1 LLTNNRFLK
10 ITPEEERN
18 LANSIYPDETYAIV
32 GAAMEVHRILGP
44 GFSESIYQE
53 ALAIEFERQGIP
65 FEKEKAI
72 IVKYK
77 DTELHNTF
85 RADFV
90 CYHDIIVELKALE
103 STTPEHHS
111 QVINYLK
118 ATGFKLGLLINF
130 GERQLYRRR
139 IINTSIFQK

>member
-1 LLTNNRFLK
+1 M
-10 ITPEEERN
+10 TPEEERN

-77 DTELHNTF
+77 DIELHNTF

-90 CYHDIIVELKALE
+90 CYQDIIVEIKALE
-103 STTPEHHS
+103 STTLEHRS

>member
-1 LLTNNRFLK
+1 MTS
-10 ITPEEERN
+10 EEERN

-103 STTPEHHS
+103 STTPEHRS

>member
-1 LLTNNRFLK
+1 M
-10 ITPEEERN
+10 TPEEERN

-32 GAAMEVHRILGP
+32 GAAMEVHRIPGP

-53 ALAIEFERQGIP
+53 ALAIEFERQRIP
-65 FEKEKAI
+65 FEKKSI

-77 DTELHNTF
+77 DIDLHNTF

-103 STTPEHHS
+103 STTPEHRS

-118 ATGFKLGLLINF
+118 ATEFKLGLLINF

>member
-1 LLTNNRFLK
+1 M
-10 ITPEEERN
+10 TPEEERN
-18 LANSIYPDETYAIV
+18 LANSIYSDETYAIV

-103 STTPEHHS
+103 STTPEHRS

>member
-1 LLTNNRFLK
+1 M
-10 ITPEEERN
+10 TPEEERN

-32 GAAMEVHRILGP
+32 GAAMEVHKILGP

-77 DTELHNTF
+77 DIELHNTF

-90 CYHDIIVELKALE
+90 CYQDIIVELKALE
-103 STTPEHHS
+103 STTPEHRS

-139 IINTSIFQK
+139 IINTSIFQ

>member
-1 LLTNNRFLK
+1 M
-10 ITPEEERN
+10 TPEEERN

-77 DTELHNTF
+77 DIDLHNTF

-90 CYHDIIVELKALE
+90 CYQDIIVELKALE
-103 STTPEHHS
+103 STTLEHRS

-130 GERQLYRRR
+130 RERQLYRRR
-139 IINTSIFQK
+139 IINTSIFQ

>member
-1 LLTNNRFLK
+1 M
-10 ITPEEERN
+10 TPEEERN

-65 FEKEKAI
+65 FEKEKTI

-77 DTELHNTF
+77 DIDLHNTF

-90 CYHDIIVELKALE
+90 CYQDIIVELKALE
-103 STTPEHHS
+103 STTPEHRS

-130 GERQLYRRR
+130 GEKQLYRRR
-139 IINTSIFQK
+139 IINTSIFQ

>member
-1 LLTNNRFLK
+1 MRLMPLWVLLWRCIGFLVLDSANR
-10 ITPEEERN
+10 
-18 LANSIYPDETYAIV
+18 SIK
-32 GAAMEVHRILGP
+32 
-44 GFSESIYQE
+44 E

-77 DTELHNTF
+77 DIDLHNTF

-103 STTPEHHS
+103 STTPEHRS

-130 GERQLYRRR
+130 GEKQLYRRR
-139 IINTSIFQK
+139 IINTSIFQ

>member
-1 LLTNNRFLK
+1 M
-10 ITPEEERN
+10 TPEEERN
-18 LANSIYPDETYAIV
+18 LANSIYPNETYAIV
-32 GAAMEVHRILGP
+32 GVAMEVHRILGP

-77 DTELHNTF
+77 DVELHNTF

-103 STTPEHHS
+103 STTPEHRS

-139 IINTSIFQK
+139 IINTSIFQ

>member
-1 LLTNNRFLK
+1 M
-10 ITPEEERN
+10 TPEEERN

-90 CYHDIIVELKALE
+90 CYQDIIVELKALE
-103 STTPEHHS
+103 STTPEHRS

-139 IINTSIFQK
+139 IINTSIFQ

>member
-1 LLTNNRFLK
+1 M
-10 ITPEEERN
+10 TPEEERN

-77 DTELHNTF
+77 DIELHNTF

-90 CYHDIIVELKALE
+90 CYQDIIVELKALE
-103 STTPEHHS
+103 STTPEHRS
-111 QVINYLK
+111 QIINYLK
-118 ATGFKLGLLINF
+118 ATRFKLGLLINF
-130 GERQLYRRR
+130 GERHLYRRR

>member
-1 LLTNNRFLK
+1 M
-10 ITPEEERN
+10 TPEEERN

-103 STTPEHHS
+103 STTPEHRS

-139 IINTSIFQK
+139 IINKSIFQK

>member
-1 LLTNNRFLK
+1 M
-10 ITPEEERN
+10 TPEEERN

-103 STTPEHHS
+103 STTLEHRS

>member
-1 LLTNNRFLK
+1 MRLMPLWVLLWRCIGFLVLDSANR
-10 ITPEEERN
+10 
-18 LANSIYPDETYAIV
+18 SIK
-32 GAAMEVHRILGP
+32 
-44 GFSESIYQE
+44 E

-77 DTELHNTF
+77 DIDLHNTF

-103 STTPEHHS
+103 STTLEHRS

-139 IINTSIFQK
+139 IINTSIFQ

>member
-1 LLTNNRFLK
+1 M
-10 ITPEEERN
+10 TPEEERN

-103 STTPEHHS
+103 STTPEHRS

-139 IINTSIFQK
+139 IINTSIFQ

>member
-1 LLTNNRFLK
+1 M
-10 ITPEEERN
+10 TPEEERN

-65 FEKEKAI
+65 FEKEKSI

-77 DTELHNTF
+77 DIELHNTF

-90 CYHDIIVELKALE
+90 CYQDIIIELKALE
-103 STTPEHHS
+103 STTPEHRS

-139 IINTSIFQK
+139 IINTSIFQ

>member
-1 LLTNNRFLK
+1 M
-10 ITPEEERN
+10 TPEEERN
-18 LANSIYPDETYAIV
+18 LANCIYPDETYAIV

-65 FEKEKAI
+65 FEKEKSI

-77 DTELHNTF
+77 DIELHNTF

-90 CYHDIIVELKALE
+90 CYQDIIVELKALE
-103 STTPEHHS
+103 STTLEHRS

-139 IINTSIFQK
+139 IINTSIFQ

>member
-1 LLTNNRFLK
+1 M
-10 ITPEEERN
+10 TPEEERN

-32 GAAMEVHRILGP
+32 GAAIEVHRILGP
-44 GFSESIYQE
+44 RFSESIYQE

-65 FEKEKAI
+65 FEKEKTI

-77 DTELHNTF
+77 DIELHNTF

-90 CYHDIIVELKALE
+90 CYQDIIVELKALE
-103 STTPEHHS
+103 STTLEHRS

-139 IINTSIFQK
+139 IINTSIFQ

>member
-1 LLTNNRFLK
+1 M
-10 ITPEEERN
+10 TPEEERN

-77 DTELHNTF
+77 DIDLHNTF

-90 CYHDIIVELKALE
+90 CYQDIIVELKALE
-103 STTPEHHS
+103 STTPEHRS

-118 ATGFKLGLLINF
+118 STGFKLGLLINF

-139 IINTSIFQK
+139 IINTSIFQ

>member
-1 LLTNNRFLK
+1 M
-10 ITPEEERN
+10 TPEEERN

-77 DTELHNTF
+77 DIELHNTF
-85 RADFV
+85 RVDFV

-103 STTPEHHS
+103 STTLEHRS

-139 IINTSIFQK
+139 IINTSIFQ

>member
-1 LLTNNRFLK
+1 M
-10 ITPEEERN
+10 TPEEERN

-77 DTELHNTF
+77 DIELHNTF

-90 CYHDIIVELKALE
+90 CYQDIIVELKALE
-103 STTPEHHS
+103 STTPEHRS

-139 IINTSIFQK
+139 IINTSIFQ

>member
-1 LLTNNRFLK
+1 M
-10 ITPEEERN
+10 TPEEERN

-77 DTELHNTF
+77 DIELHNTF

-90 CYHDIIVELKALE
+90 CYNDIIVELKALE
-103 STTPEHHS
+103 STTPEHRS

>member
-1 LLTNNRFLK
+1 M
-10 ITPEEERN
+10 TPEEERN

-103 STTPEHHS
+103 STTPEHRS

-118 ATGFKLGLLINF
+118 STGFKLGLLINF

-139 IINTSIFQK
+139 IINTSIFQ

>member
-1 LLTNNRFLK
+1 M
-10 ITPEEERN
+10 TPEEERN

-103 STTPEHHS
+103 STTPEHRS

-130 GERQLYRRR
+130 GERHLYRRR

>member
-1 LLTNNRFLK
+1 M
-10 ITPEEERN
+10 TPEEERN

-65 FEKEKAI
+65 FEKEKSI

-77 DTELHNTF
+77 DIDLHNTF

-90 CYHDIIVELKALE
+90 CYQDIIVELKALE
-103 STTPEHHS
+103 STTPEHRS
-111 QVINYLK
+111 QIINYLK

-130 GERQLYRRR
+130 GERHLYRRR

>member
-1 LLTNNRFLK
+1 M
-10 ITPEEERN
+10 TPEEERN

-53 ALAIEFERQGIP
+53 ALAIEFERQRIP

-103 STTPEHHS
+103 STTPEHRS

>member
-1 LLTNNRFLK
+1 M
-10 ITPEEERN
+10 TPEEERN

-32 GAAMEVHRILGP
+32 GAAMEVHKILGP

-77 DTELHNTF
+77 DIDLHNTF

-90 CYHDIIVELKALE
+90 CYQDIIVELKALE
-103 STTPEHHS
+103 STTPEHRS

>member
-1 LLTNNRFLK
+1 M
-10 ITPEEERN
+10 TPEEERN

-53 ALAIEFERQGIP
+53 ALAIEFERQRIP

-103 STTPEHHS
+103 STTPEHRS
-111 QVINYLK
+111 QIINYLK

>member
-1 LLTNNRFLK
+1 M
-10 ITPEEERN
+10 TPEEERN

-53 ALAIEFERQGIP
+53 ALAIEFERLGIP

-90 CYHDIIVELKALE
+90 CYQDIIVELKALE
-103 STTPEHHS
+103 STTPEHRS

-139 IINTSIFQK
+139 IINTSIFQ

>member
-1 LLTNNRFLK
+1 M
-10 ITPEEERN
+10 TPEEERK
-18 LANSIYPDETYAIV
+18 LANSLYPDETYAIV
-32 GAAMEVHRILGP
+32 GASMEVHKFLGP
-44 GFSESIYQE
+44 GFSEAVYQE

-72 IVKYK
+72 IVQYK
-77 DTELHNTF
+77 DDELHNTF

-103 STTPEHHS
+103 STTLEHRS

-139 IINTSIFQK
+139 IINTSIFQ

>member
-1 LLTNNRFLK
+1 M
-10 ITPEEERN
+10 TPEEERN

-77 DTELHNTF
+77 DIELHNTF

-90 CYHDIIVELKALE
+90 CYNDIIVELKALE
-103 STTPEHHS
+103 STTPEHRS

-139 IINTSIFQK
+139 IINTSIFQ

>member
-1 LLTNNRFLK
+1 M
-10 ITPEEERN
+10 TPEEERN

-103 STTPEHHS
+103 STTPEHRS

>member
-1 LLTNNRFLK
+1 M
-10 ITPEEERN
+10 TPEEERN

-77 DTELHNTF
+77 DIELHNTF

-103 STTPEHHS
+103 STTLEHRS

>member
-1 LLTNNRFLK
+1 MLTNK
-10 ITPEEERN
+10 EEWDY
-18 LANSIYPDETYAIV
+18 ANSIYLEETYKIV
-32 GAAMEVHRILGP
+32 GAAMEVHKVLGP

-53 ALAIEFERQGIP
+53 ALAIEFEKQGIP

-72 IVKYK
+72 SVYYK
-77 DTELHNTF
+77 DIKLEHTF

-90 CYHDIIVELKALE
+90 CYDGIIVELKALE
-103 STTPEHHS
+103 NTTSEHQS

-118 ATGFKLGLLINF
+118 STGFQLGILLNF

-139 IINTSIFQK
+139 IINTSIFPK

>member
-1 LLTNNRFLK
+1 M
-10 ITPEEERN
+10 TPEEERN
-18 LANSIYPDETYAIV
+18 LVNSIYPDETYAIV

-90 CYHDIIVELKALE
+90 CYHNIIVELKALE
-103 STTPEHHS
+103 STTPEHRS

-139 IINTSIFQK
+139 IINTSIFQ

>member
-1 LLTNNRFLK
+1 M
-10 ITPEEERN
+10 TPEEERN

-65 FEKEKAI
+65 FEKEKTI

-77 DTELHNTF
+77 DIDLHNTF

-90 CYHDIIVELKALE
+90 CYQDIIVELKALE
-103 STTPEHHS
+103 STTPEHRS

-139 IINTSIFQK
+139 IINTSIFQ